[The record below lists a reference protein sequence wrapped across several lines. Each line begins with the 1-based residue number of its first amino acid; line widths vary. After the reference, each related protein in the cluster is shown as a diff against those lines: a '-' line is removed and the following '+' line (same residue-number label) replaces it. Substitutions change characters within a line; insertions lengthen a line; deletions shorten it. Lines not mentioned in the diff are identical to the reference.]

1 MFKYNNNYYFT
12 GSDLYGWNSSRVY
25 YFKSDD
31 ILGKFNAQTGLPH
44 IMPGTK
50 DSFAHNSQAGFYTT
64 IHGREQDL
72 VIYCGDRWCDF
83 AGNGI
88 GYNQWVPVTMDE
100 SGIPHFNNLSQWKL
114 DAEKGTWEIGQG
126 NNYLNNPDF
135 EADRKQTYIPTGWE
149 VYDNIE
155 GLANSNLSGRQYAG
169 NFVWQQSAGED
180 YVACIKQNIDGLSD
194 GKYTLKAWVKSSGGQ
209 DICKLY
215 AASGGKEFNCPLKTA
230 IDEWTEI
237 VISDIEVLNGQC
249 EIGLYSDAHANEWV
263 QLDNLVFV
271 RNAE

>member
-25 YFKSDD
+25 YFKSDN

-44 IMPGTK
+44 IMSGTK

-64 IHGREQDL
+64 IHGSEQDL

-155 GLANSNLSGRQYAG
+155 GLANSNLSGRQYAS
-169 NFVWQQSAGED
+169 NMFMAV
-180 YVACIKQNIDGLSD
+180 V
-194 GKYTLKAWVKSSGGQ
+194 
-209 DICKLY
+209 
-215 AASGGKEFNCPLKTA
+215 
-230 IDEWTEI
+230 
-237 VISDIEVLNGQC
+237 
-249 EIGLYSDAHANEWV
+249 
-263 QLDNLVFV
+263 
-271 RNAE
+271 